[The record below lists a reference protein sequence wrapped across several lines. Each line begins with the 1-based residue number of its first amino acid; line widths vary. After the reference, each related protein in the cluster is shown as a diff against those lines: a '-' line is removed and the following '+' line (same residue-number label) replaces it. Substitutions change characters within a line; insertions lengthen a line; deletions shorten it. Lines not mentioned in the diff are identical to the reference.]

1 MNATQRAEEKPKM
14 KEDLPCHN
22 SETLV
27 CMKYKV
33 RWCTVELGLFSQF
46 QLFPA
51 PVHSH
56 IREQGSLVFLYS

>member
-33 RWCTVELGLFSQF
+33 R
-46 QLFPA
+46 
-51 PVHSH
+51 
-56 IREQGSLVFLYS
+56 